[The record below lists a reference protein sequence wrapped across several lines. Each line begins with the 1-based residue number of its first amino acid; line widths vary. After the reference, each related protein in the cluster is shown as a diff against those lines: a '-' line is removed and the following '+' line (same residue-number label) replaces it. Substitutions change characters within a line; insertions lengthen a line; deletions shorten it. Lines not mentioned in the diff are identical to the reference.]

1 MNSAFGF
8 FHRRVAMVCGVLL
21 VAAALAACKSHP
33 KVADCANTKSTYLRA
48 QDHALLQTPAG
59 LEAPDQRNNLT
70 VPPPTT
76 AAAGKTSCLDH
87 PPSYFGTAGRI
98 AASPDETIADWAQAW
113 ADRNVDAVIAMYS
126 SKFGSDGTDTTGTA
140 ILEQRRAEVANGPAA
155 SGRVKNLRITQP
167 DPDRRIARLIQVFGT
182 NAVQKE
188 LQLVRESG
196 VWKIA
201 SEKVVTVNADE
212 ARHEEPPA
220 GAPPPPPPK
229 R

>member
-8 FHRRVAMVCGVLL
+8 LVRRATMSVSLLLLAM
-21 VAAALAACKSHP
+21 ALTACKTHP
-33 KVADCANTKSTYLRA
+33 KVADCADAKSIYLRA
-48 QDHALLQTPAG
+48 QDHAVLQIPPGVETP
-59 LEAPDQRNNLT
+59 DRRNNLT
-70 VPPPTT
+70 IPPETT
-76 AAAGKTSCLDH
+76 AAAGKTTCLDH

-98 AASPDETIADWAQAW
+98 AASPEETVADWAQAW

-126 SKFGSDGTDTTGTA
+126 SKFGSDRPDTTGTA

-167 DPDRRIARLIQVFGT
+167 DPDRRIARFIQVFGT

-201 SEKVVTVNADE
+201 SENVITVNADE
-212 ARHEEPPA
+212 AHHEDSPA
-220 GAPPPPPPK
+220 GPPPPPK